1 LVKYKIVIG
10 SLILSSFV
18 SANELWKNN
27 PYNWDNNKYNF
38 NNSKYNWNNSKYNWD
53 NNLYN
58 LNSTRIIRGLDGKPT
73 GYAVPKL
80 NGFNYFN
87 LEGIRNGYSNE

>member
-1 LVKYKIVIG
+1 MIQYKILIG
-10 SLILSSFV
+10 GLILSSFV

-27 PYNWDNNKYNF
+27 PYNWDNNK
-38 NNSKYNWNNSKYNWD
+38 
-53 NNLYN
+53 YN

-87 LEGIRNGYSNE
+87 FEGIRNGYSNE